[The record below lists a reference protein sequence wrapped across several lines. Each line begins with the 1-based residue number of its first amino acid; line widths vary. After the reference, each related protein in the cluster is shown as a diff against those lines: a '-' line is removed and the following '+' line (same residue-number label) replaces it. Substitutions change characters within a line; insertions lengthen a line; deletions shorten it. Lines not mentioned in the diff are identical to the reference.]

1 VTGASPGGADAD
13 TGGRRIRVVIAE
25 DQGMV
30 LGALATLLG
39 LEPDVEV
46 VGRAADGTAA
56 WRLVEQLRPD
66 VLVSDIEMPG
76 ATGLELAARI
86 RDAKL
91 ATRVLIV
98 TTFGRPGYLRR
109 ALDAGVRGYLLKDQP
124 SEELTAAVRRVAAG
138 GRVVATELAETAWD
152 SADPLNDRERDVL
165 RHAEQGLSN
174 KEIAEVLAL
183 SPGTV
188 RNYLSEAAQ
197 KLGADNRIEAARI
210 ARANGWL

>member
-1 VTGASPGGADAD
+1 V
-13 TGGRRIRVVIAE
+13 IRVVVAE

-39 LEPDVEV
+39 LEPDIEV

-56 WRLVEQLRPD
+56 WALVQRERPD
-66 VLVSDIEMPG
+66 VLLSDIEMPG
-76 ATGLELAARI
+76 LTGLELAARI
-86 RDAKL
+86 RDAGL
-91 ATRVLIV
+91 PVRVLIV

-124 SEELTAAVRRVAAG
+124 SEELAAAVRRVAAG
-138 GRVVATELAETAWD
+138 GRVVAPELAEAAWGG
-152 SADPLNDRERDVL
+152 ADPLSERERAVL
-165 RHAEQGLSN
+165 RLAEEGRSN
-174 KEIAEVLAL
+174 KEIADALGL

-188 RNYLSEAAQ
+188 RNYLHEAAG
-197 KLGADNRIEAARI
+197 KLGADNRVEATRI

>member
-1 VTGASPGGADAD
+1 M
-13 TGGRRIRVVIAE
+13 IRVVVAE

-39 LEPDVEV
+39 LEPDIEV

-56 WRLVEQLRPD
+56 WALVQRERPD
-66 VLVSDIEMPG
+66 VLLSDIEMPG
-76 ATGLELAARI
+76 LTGLDLAARI
-86 RDAKL
+86 RDGGL
-91 ATRVLIV
+91 PVRVLIV

-124 SEELTAAVRRVAAG
+124 SEELAAAVRRVAAG
-138 GRVVATELAETAWD
+138 GRVVAPELAEAAWGG
-152 SADPLNDRERDVL
+152 ADPLSERERAVL
-165 RHAEQGLSN
+165 RLAEEGRSN
-174 KEIAEVLAL
+174 KEIADALGL

-188 RNYLSEAAQ
+188 RNYLHEAAG
-197 KLGADNRIEAARI
+197 KLGADNRVEAARI

>member
-1 VTGASPGGADAD
+1 V
-13 TGGRRIRVVIAE
+13 IRVVVAE

-39 LEPDVEV
+39 LEPDIEV

-56 WRLVEQLRPD
+56 WALVQRERPD
-66 VLVSDIEMPG
+66 VLLSDIEMPG
-76 ATGLELAARI
+76 LTGLDLAARI
-86 RDAKL
+86 RDGGL
-91 ATRVLIV
+91 PVRVLIV

-124 SEELTAAVRRVAAG
+124 SEELAAAVRRVAAG
-138 GRVVATELAETAWD
+138 GRVVAPELAEAAWGG
-152 SADPLNDRERDVL
+152 ADPLSERERAVL
-165 RHAEQGLSN
+165 RLAEEGRSN
-174 KEIAEVLAL
+174 KEIADALGL

-188 RNYLSEAAQ
+188 RNYLHEAAG
-197 KLGADNRIEAARI
+197 KLGADNRVEAARI